1 MSKVS
6 SVPIHSDSSMMKEL
20 NAEALVKAR
29 KLLGQKFNDP
39 DDLNDI
45 SMISQQL
52 QKQML
57 VAESKLNTAVQGKLD
72 ALKRAVDLMDE
83 SAVKLTTFTSNM
95 RKVDER
101 IVQSNTDITNYD
113 HLKRV
118 HNAKD
123 NVQKVIEQVEFFAKV
138 PERVK
143 YLSEVLNTEEHR
155 LKEVFLESLKLQSL
169 RLALLK
175 EMKIVR
181 NRRASMDGNDP
192 TGSPKLLQRVSFQ
205 SRPSLLTRES
215 MSGQDVSERVKSVV
229 EDHLKSIPDL
239 MNKIQKRLNGNIER
253 MMDLGP
259 EQPADLVAT
268 FEIIEM
274 YIYIII
280 INNILL
286 KQII

>member
-20 NAEALVKAR
+20 NAEALIKAR

-39 DDLNDI
+39 DDLDDI

-118 HNAKD
+118 HNAKE
-123 NVQKVIEQVEFFAKV
+123 NVNKVIEQVEFFAKV

-155 LKEVFLESLKLQSL
+155 LKEVFLESLKLESL

-175 EMKIVR
+175 EMKIGR
-181 NRRASMDGNDP
+181 NRRASMDNNDP
-192 TGSPKLLQRVSFQ
+192 TGSPKLLQRT
-205 SRPSLLTRES
+205 PPLITRES
-215 MSGQDVSERVKSVV
+215 MTGQDVSERVKSVV

-239 MNKIQKRLNGNIER
+239 MSKIQKRLNGNIER

-274 YIYIII
+274 YIFY
-280 INNILL
+280 LL
-286 KQII
+286 SIKLYFKFFIFN